1 MKYLQPTY
9 FFDSDH
15 PNIQNFVKEF
25 NTNALSNKEKAIQLY
40 LKVRD
45 GWRYDFRNLCFE
57 EKDFKA
63 STIVERTAGHCID
76 KAILLVAGL
85 RALRIPARIH
95 FAKVKNHIA
104 VESIVKQI
112 GTDELTPHGIVN
124 IFINGKW
131 LKVSPAFNAALCEK
145 CNVDPL
151 EFDGENDSIFQ
162 QYNRNGNQFM
172 EYLEDYGHFE
182 DLPLDFIRQNMVEHY
197 SDFLEM
203 MPKWREEVLR

>member
-15 PNIQNFVKEF
+15 PNIQNLVKEF
-25 NTNALSNKEKAIQLY
+25 KIDSLSNKEKSIQLY

-45 GWRYDFRNLCFE
+45 GWRYDFRNLRFE

-63 STIVERTAGHCID
+63 SAIAERTAGHCID

-85 RALRIPARIH
+85 RALEIPARIH

-104 VESIVKQI
+104 VESIIKQI
-112 GTDELTPHGIVN
+112 GTDELTPHGMVDV
-124 IFINGKW
+124 FLNGKW

-151 EFDGENDSIFQ
+151 DFDGENDSLFQ
-162 QYNRNGNQFM
+162 QFNEEGDEFM
-172 EYLEDYGHFE
+172 EYLEEYGYFE
-182 DLPLDFIRQNMVEHY
+182 DFPIKRIMEIL
-197 SDFLEM
+197 
-203 MPKWREEVLR
+203 RENFAPEVLVG